1 MRLATIKSVN
11 QTKRQKR
18 HKNKKDLWDK
28 FDDMI
33 APEKKEDSL
42 ELLYSKQK
50 IGRCKSISRTIES
63 RS

>member
-18 HKNKKDLWDK
+18 NKNKKALWEK

-33 APEKKEDSL
+33 APEKNE
-42 ELLYSKQK
+42 E
-50 IGRCKSISRTIES
+50 
-63 RS
+63 